1 VIFFRHS
8 DQNYRPGNTVLL
20 VLASASC
27 MVPGSQVRS
36 QSSPIYPAEAL
47 LSPAFPECLP
57 FVSAKAQYSVID
69 RSPLQDCL
77 LDGLLDAVS
86 GVIPP
91 RRERFSNQTELTVR
105 KQCNNNIETYI

>member
-1 VIFFRHS
+1 VISFRHS

-20 VLASASC
+20 VLAYASC

-36 QSSPIYPAEAL
+36 QSLPIYPAEAL

-69 RSPLQDCL
+69 RNPLQDC
-77 LDGLLDAVS
+77 LLDAVS

-91 RRERFSNQTELTVR
+91 RRERFSNQIELTVR